1 MEEDPSQQ
9 TLVEAS
15 PLISFLKVDRFDLL
29 ETVSAHL
36 LCTTHVTE
44 EIRLFKQQERLRRL
58 FAEGRIKEVILSEPL
73 HLTEFAALIDQTPL
87 GPGEASSL
95 LYAAYHDCSLVIT
108 DKKGI
113 REAKHRG
120 VVCITTQEVMVLSIQ
135 QGRLTVAE
143 ADALI
148 IEWKAVNEFPVSCTS
163 FQQLVDD
170 IT

>member
-1 MEEDPSQQ
+1 MEEDASQQ

-29 ETVSAHL
+29 EAVSTNL

-44 EIRLFKQQERLRRL
+44 EIRLFKQRERLGRL

-95 LYAAYHDCSLVIT
+95 LYAAYHNCSLVIT

-113 REAKHRG
+113 REAKRRG

-135 QGRLTVAE
+135 QGRLSVSE
-143 ADALI
+143 ADVLLSQ
-148 IEWKAVNEFPVSCTS
+148 WKAMNEFPVTVGS
-163 FQQLVDD
+163 FQEL
-170 IT
+170 ITGTP